1 MSRAHI
7 RGKTLNPFDCHDEL
21 HSCRRRSHRMRDRNG
36 PNKCFRSLERWTL
49 TNDQNQPP
57 DDILLQ
63 RLVIDVQKLGT
74 RIADRQFAKLTLATL
89 LG

>member
-1 MSRAHI
+1 MERLAILSIATI
-7 RGKTLNPFDCHDEL
+7 NFSPAGAAPVECAIVTVLINASAAWK
-21 HSCRRRSHRMRDRNG
+21 
-36 PNKCFRSLERWTL
+36 RWTP